1 MAMDPA
7 SPDFIYPLEAVRG
20 GDAAKRLAELRRE
33 LAGSGRVPVILG
45 DRDSVESLK
54 EVHEFNAEDVVVP
67 GHLNDDPVQWFRDR
81 MAEDPEAFEGM
92 EDDDFDPEAAAPM
105 HSLAVGFDHRGKE
118 RDEIWIATVDAE
130 HSWELPLKLGY
141 GAWNSCPAPEE
152 HAIIARYWE
161 EKYGA
166 EIAVMT
172 SDTVEFTVARPPVS
186 KEACDEL
193 AKEMFVYCTD
203 IVDQGVGSVPT
214 LAKCVEGST
223 VWFFWWD

>member
-45 DRDSVESLK
+45 DRNSVESLK
-54 EVHEFNAEDVVVP
+54 EVHEFNTEDVIVP
-67 GHLNDDPVQWFRDR
+67 GHLNEDPVQWFRDR

-92 EDDDFDPEAAAPM
+92 VDDDFDPEAAAPM

-141 GAWNSCPAPEE
+141 GAWNSCPGPEE
-152 HAIIARYWE
+152 HALVAKYWAL
-161 EKYGA
+161 KYGA
-166 EIAVMT
+166 EIAAVT

-214 LAKCVEGST
+214 LSKCVEGST

>member
-1 MAMDPA
+1 MDP
-7 SPDFIYPLEAVRG
+7 SFIYPLEAVRG
-20 GDAAKRLAELRRE
+20 SEAAKRLVALRAELV
-33 LAGSGRVPVILG
+33 GTGRFPVILG
-45 DRDSVESLK
+45 NRDNVERLM
-54 EVHEFNAEDVVVP
+54 EAHEFNTEDGFQTAVP
-67 GHLNDDPVQWFRDR
+67 DRDLVQWFQDR
-81 MAEDPEAFEGM
+81 IEEDSEAFESI
-92 EDDDFDPEAAAPM
+92 DDDEFYPDAAAPM

-118 RDEIWIATVDAE
+118 QEEIWIAIVDAE

-152 HAIIARYWE
+152 HALIAKYWA
-161 EKYGA
+161 EKHGA

-172 SDTVEFTVARPPVS
+172 SDTIEFTVARPPVS

-193 AKEMFVYCTD
+193 AKEMFIYCTD

-214 LAKCVEGST
+214 LSKCVEGST

>member
-1 MAMDPA
+1 MNPT
-7 SPDFIYPLEAVRG
+7 SPGYIYPLEAVRG
-20 GDAAKRLAELRRE
+20 SEAAKRLAELRRE
-33 LAGSGRVPVILG
+33 LAETGRWPVILG
-45 DRDSVESLK
+45 DRNSLESLK
-54 EVHEFNAEDVVVP
+54 EVHEFNSEGVVLP
-67 GHLNDDPVQWFRDR
+67 GALDRDPVRWFQDR
-81 MAEDPEAFEGM
+81 IEEDPEAFESID
-92 EDDDFDPEAAAPM
+92 DDDFDPDAVAPM

-118 RDEIWIATVDAE
+118 QDEIWIAIVEAE

-152 HAIIARYWE
+152 HAIIARYWG

-166 EIAVMT
+166 EIAAMT
-172 SDTVEFTVARPPVS
+172 SDTIEFTVARPPVS